1 MTCTLYAVSGSSCG
15 RNSKAR
21 GLFTT
26 IVYGT
31 DGMMRKPLVTDA
43 TSMSWLKVR
52 ATDELRA
59 TAWSP
64 SVTLALTASGAESAR
79 STSAAA
85 TSVRTMG
92 KIHQRRF
99 SVAVNPRLRA
109 MVWRIKGSSA
119 GYSDRPHRLF
129 HAQTGVNCNGYP
141 AC

>member
-1 MTCTLYAVSGSSCG
+1 
-15 RNSKAR
+15 
-21 GLFTT
+21 
-26 IVYGT
+26 
-31 DGMMRKPLVTDA
+31 MRKPLVTDA